1 MLTPAGRGRRRP
13 AAAGAAVLLVV
24 VLMGSVATA
33 GMGAVDAA
41 AAVAA
46 QSRADNAADAVAHAA
61 AALLAADPDRDR
73 LSIAVQAGT
82 ACDSSAPRDDAS
94 TGSACGRA
102 LAAAW
107 RMAAAN
113 HAVLIRLT
121 VGPDLRDLG
130 PARAAGRLL
139 TLAEVGV
146 LRGLPVLP
154 ARCPPA
160 PGTGPD
166 LCWAEAW
173 SAAQEA
179 G

>member
-1 MLTPAGRGRRRP
+1 MLRRP
-13 AAAGAAVLLVV
+13 RRAGEAGAAVLLVM
-24 VLMGSVATA
+24 VLMGVLGTG

-46 QSRADNAADAVAHAA
+46 QSRAGNAADAVAHAA

-73 LSIAVQAGT
+73 LSLAVQAG
-82 ACDSSAPRDDAS
+82 
-94 TGSACGRA
+94 SACEAGQPVPDGAGPACSRA
-102 LAAAW
+102 IATARQIAV
-107 RMAAAN
+107 AN
-113 HAVLIRLT
+113 RAVLLRLT
-121 VGPDLRDLG
+121 VGPDLRDDT
-130 PARAAGRLL
+130 AAKGAERLL
-139 TLAEVGV
+139 TLALVAV
-146 LRGLPVLP
+146 PRGLPVWP
-154 ARCPPA
+154 ARCPPR